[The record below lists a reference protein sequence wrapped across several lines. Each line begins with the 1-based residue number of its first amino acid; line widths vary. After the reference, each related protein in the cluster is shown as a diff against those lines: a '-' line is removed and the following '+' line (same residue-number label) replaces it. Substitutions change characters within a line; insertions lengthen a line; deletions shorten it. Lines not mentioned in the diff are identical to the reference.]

1 MFYRVVMEDVSAVV
15 LSVPHAVC
23 VQGKRTN
30 EYPCDE
36 ISAAFAIVLQKKLQ
50 DRAIVTYLQLGNTD
64 RNTCD
69 LNRIECRNTPFRLQ
83 LTELMKQPVFVLDI
97 HSFLSYSKE
106 GHLHA
111 YVIQNAPAAHYTY
124 EFVNAIHSVT
134 GQQIPIFTA
143 QQGANDIISQAQ
155 DLGRPALLLELNEQ
169 LMDPSTQEKFASAIA
184 EWFQSKI
191 KTSKVA
197 F

>member
-23 VQGKRTN
+23 VQRKRTN

-50 DRAIVTYLQLGNTD
+50 DRAIVTYLQLGNID

-69 LNRIECRNTPFRLQ
+69 LNRIECRATPFRLQ

-155 DLGRPALLLELNEQ
+155 ELGRPALLLELNEQ
-169 LMDPSTQEKFASAIA
+169 LMDPPTQEKFASAIA